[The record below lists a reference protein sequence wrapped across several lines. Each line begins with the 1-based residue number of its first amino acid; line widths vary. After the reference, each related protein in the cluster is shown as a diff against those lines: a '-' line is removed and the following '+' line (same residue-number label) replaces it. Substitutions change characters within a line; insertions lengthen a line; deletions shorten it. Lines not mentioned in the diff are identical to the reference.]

1 VTAAPRYPLE
11 PVTRTTVF
19 ALGSRLNSKTSPASF
34 AQIFDQAGDE
44 EDQGN
49 YYQYPH
55 QPHSDHHSAAHAFTH
70 HHYSVA
76 FQNRLT
82 APFFSNVGAQYLF
95 PPPSTSWRTIS
106 AFVLDLAF
114 AFGWTP
120 CIAPILAA
128 ILTVGAASTTLPD
141 GIALLTIYSLGLGVL
156 FLLSALFTDTLATK
170 VEDVRATYT
179 KPTPAA
185 AVMIVMGIAIMT
197 GYLSAFA
204 FWLLATLHILSSI
217 G

>member
-1 VTAAPRYPLE
+1 M
-11 PVTRTTVF
+11 
-19 ALGSRLNSKTSPASF
+19 
-34 AQIFDQAGDE
+34 
-44 EDQGN
+44 
-49 YYQYPH
+49 
-55 QPHSDHHSAAHAFTH
+55 
-70 HHYSVA
+70 
-76 FQNRLT
+76 
-82 APFFSNVGAQYLF
+82 F